1 MQYAN
6 FWGNPLYQATKRHLN
21 NRYMVKNDEKKEEE
35 KQNKQKTSQNV
46 KKNATNLLLIKHKK
60 IHYRDKASK
69 CPTSR
74 FSPSHCCLGVVKLE
88 NGAYPENS
96 FTCGVLS

>member
-1 MQYAN
+1 
-6 FWGNPLYQATKRHLN
+6 
-21 NRYMVKNDEKKEEE
+21 MVKNDEKKKKNE
-35 KQNKQKTSQNV
+35 KKKPSKNV
-46 KKNATNLLLIKHKK
+46 KKNATNLLLIKHTQK
-60 IHYRDKASK
+60 IHYRDKADK

-74 FSPSHCCLGVVKLE
+74 FSPFHCCLGVVKLG